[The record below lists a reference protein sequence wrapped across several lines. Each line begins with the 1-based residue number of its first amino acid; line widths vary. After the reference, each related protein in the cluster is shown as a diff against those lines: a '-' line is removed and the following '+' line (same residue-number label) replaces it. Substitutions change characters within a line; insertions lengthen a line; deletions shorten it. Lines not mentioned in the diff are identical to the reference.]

1 MNKNYKFRCQGVTL
15 IEILLVV
22 GLLVILISFA
32 SPTISNATT
41 RTEMQ
46 AEAENIQYS
55 IRIARNTARMN
66 EAEVRMNVHAG
77 PDATIHRI
85 SFAVADK
92 SAQQA
97 GLQEYKLNEDFLLTS
112 DYAHYDFDGRG
123 IVQNPGQIILVARD
137 DESVNKRFSVE

>member
-1 MNKNYKFRCQGVTL
+1 MNKNYRFRCQGVTL

-41 RTEMQ
+41 RTQMQ

-66 EAEVRMNVHAG
+66 ETEVSMNVHAE
-77 PDATIHRI
+77 PEAENHRI
-85 SFAVADK
+85 SFVVSGNAAH
-92 SAQQA
+92 ST
-97 GLQEYKLNEDFLLTS
+97 GLQEYTLDGDFLLTS
-112 DYAHYDFDGRG
+112 DYTHYEFDGRG
-123 IVQNPGQIILVARD
+123 IVKNPGQIILMARD
-137 DESVNKRFSVE
+137 DETVTRSFTVK

>member
-66 EAEVRMNVHAG
+66 ETEVRMNVHAG

-97 GLQEYKLNEDFLLTS
+97 GLQEYKLNEDFLLTT
-112 DYAHYDFDGRG
+112 DYAYYDFDGRG
-123 IVQNPGQIILVARD
+123 IVQIPGQIILVARN
-137 DESVNKRFSVE
+137 DESVSRRFSVD

>member
-1 MNKNYKFRCQGVTL
+1 MNKNYNFRCQGVTL

-22 GLLVILISFA
+22 GLLVILVSFA

-66 EAEVRMNVHAG
+66 ESEVRMNVHAE
-77 PDATIHRI
+77 PDSKNHRI
-85 SFAVADK
+85 SFFVADK
-92 SAQQA
+92 SAHQT

-112 DYAHYDFDGRG
+112 DHTHYEFDGRG
-123 IVQNPGQIILVARD
+123 MVKNPGQIVLVARD
-137 DESVNKRFSVE
+137 DDSVTRSFSLE